1 MKRWLFALFAA
12 VLTASVVIEDA
23 EARRLGGGRPIG
35 AQRQAVPDKPAT
47 PPAAQQAAPATNPA
61 AAAPARKP
69 MSPWLGALAGLA
81 AGLGLAYLFGEQLG
95 AILMGI
101 LLAVAA
107 VAVIG
112 LVARALLRPRT
123 QSAAAPPG
131 MQYATFGRETVAAPP
146 PSQATGGVAEPSFRG
161 QFTPKI
167 PEGFNRD
174 AFVREAKKSFLALQE
189 ANDRGNV
196 ESIRELVTD
205 EMFEHLKRDIVER
218 GAARQETDVVTLNA
232 ELLEVVTE
240 SGMHWASIRF
250 TGLIR
255 EEAGAAP
262 QNFAEIWNL
271 QKPEAGGAGWMLA
284 GIQQVN

>member
-205 EMFEHLKRDIVER
+205 EMFDHLKRDIVER

>member
-1 MKRWLFALFAA
+1 
-12 VLTASVVIEDA
+12 
-23 EARRLGGGRPIG
+23 
-35 AQRQAVPDKPAT
+35 
-47 PPAAQQAAPATNPA
+47 
-61 AAAPARKP
+61 

-284 GIQQVN
+284 GIQQVS

>member
-1 MKRWLFALFAA
+1 MKRWLFALVAA